1 MLLIVFA
8 LALSPCTPSLSLQII
23 SNFTLREEFSA
34 VEVSLSSHLSVWLW
48 PVLLLSQEVQEGL
61 EVRAVIPQQ
70 REGQGSGLQC
80 QDSAVVA
87 SLSTSED
94 N

>member
-34 VEVSLSSHLSVWLW
+34 VEVFLSSHLSL
-48 PVLLLSQEVQEGL
+48 
-61 EVRAVIPQQ
+61 
-70 REGQGSGLQC
+70 
-80 QDSAVVA
+80 
-87 SLSTSED
+87 
-94 N
+94 